1 MKRILAIREFPVAL
15 AFILVIAV
23 TGLSN
28 SQFLT
33 QQTLRDIL
41 IGTAVV
47 ATLAVGQTF
56 IIVMKHID
64 ISVGSTAGFV
74 AFLVGNWTTNGLNLG
89 VAVLLGLLVGALVGV
104 FNGLLVAYLEL
115 PSLVVSLGSLYA
127 VRGIFNNVATGTAI
141 TADHLPQP
149 ILAFG
154 SNLLFGVPW
163 LFICALLMMFAAGLY
178 LRFTR
183 QGRDLYAIGSNFEAA
198 KLAGIPVK
206 RRIFTTFV
214 LNSVIAG
221 IGGIVILSRFS
232 GADAT
237 SGTGI
242 ELGVVAACVVGGVAI
257 AGGIGTPYGAI
268 IGALL
273 LQGISLALG
282 ALGVSQFWQQAVGG
296 VLLLGAITM
305 DRVVASRQS
314 VTRTIRVVA
323 A

>member
-1 MKRILAIREFPVAL
+1 MRRVFAIREFPVAL
-15 AFILVIAV
+15 AFVLVIVV
-23 TGLSN
+23 TGLGN
-28 SQFLT
+28 SAFLSR
-33 QQTLRDIL
+33 QSMRDIL

-47 ATLAVGQTF
+47 ATLAVGQTL

-74 AFLVGNWTTNGLNLG
+74 AFLVGNWTTNRMALPL
-89 VAVLLGLLVGALVGV
+89 AILLGLLVGALIGA
-104 FNGLLVAYLEL
+104 FNGLLIAYLEL

-127 VRGIFNNVATGTAI
+127 VRGIFNNVAGGTAI

-149 ILAFG
+149 ILSFG
-154 SNLLFGVPW
+154 ANLVLGVPW
-163 LFICALLMMFAAGLY
+163 LFICALILMLVAGQY
-178 LRFTR
+178 LRYART
-183 QGRDLYAIGSNFEAA
+183 GRDLYAIGSNFEAA

-206 RRIFTTFV
+206 RRILGAFV
-214 LNSVIAG
+214 LNSVIAAV
-221 IGGIVILSRFS
+221 GGVVLLARFS
-232 GADAT
+232 AADAT
-237 SGTGI
+237 SGSGI

-282 ALGVSQFWQQAVGG
+282 AIGVSQFWQQAVGG

-305 DRVVASRQS
+305 DRIVASRQS
-314 VTRTIRVVA
+314 VTRTIRAVA